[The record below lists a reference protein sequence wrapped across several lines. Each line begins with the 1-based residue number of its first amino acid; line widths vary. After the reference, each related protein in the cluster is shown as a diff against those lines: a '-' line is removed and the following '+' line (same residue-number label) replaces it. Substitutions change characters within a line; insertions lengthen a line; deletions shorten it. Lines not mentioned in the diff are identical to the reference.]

1 MRKSSF
7 SWFFNTVATL
17 SSETPKSDTWETIS
31 GGRLF
36 RESTIRSRLAYVLLI
51 LRCHQ
56 RTNISRLFLSA
67 SKFKLKGLL
76 NTINVKSQPK
86 KSVLPLRALLIKS
99 IIIPL
104 WDNSREVWSHWQD
117 FGYCFLIYFT
127 YVCLKRQFWQ
137 RQTSIGNKQEKIS
150 RCWSYLVENEKY

>member
-1 MRKSSF
+1 MCCWYFDAIK
-7 SWFFNTVATL
+7 
-17 SSETPKSDTWETIS
+17 
-31 GGRLF
+31 GRQ
-36 RESTIRSRLAYVLLI
+36 ST
-51 LRCHQ
+51 
-56 RTNISRLFLSA
+56 FLSA

-117 FGYCFLIYFT
+117 FGYCFLVYFT
-127 YVCLKRQFWQ
+127 YICLQRQFWQ
-137 RQTSIGNKQEKIS
+137 RQTSIGDKQEKIS
-150 RCWSYLVENEKY
+150 RCWSYLVENEKYWNVVLLIFPVHILETSSFHTLSSAKSQRTLGKGKLQLFLPSIF